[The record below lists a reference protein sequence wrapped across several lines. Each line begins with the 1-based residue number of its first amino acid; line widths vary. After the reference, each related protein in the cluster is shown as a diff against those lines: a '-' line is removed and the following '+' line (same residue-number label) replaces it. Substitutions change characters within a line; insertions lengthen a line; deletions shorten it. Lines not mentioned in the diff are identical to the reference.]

1 MLSRAGKTG
10 AWRDAFVMAG
20 FPVLAEAIQREMGLA
35 ETGVRR
41 PDLDVDAS
49 VTRG

>member
-20 FPVLAEAIQREMGLA
+20 FSMAKGIQREMRLA